1 MALFF
6 ISSPSPQPLQV
17 ETTQEMTRIVGLSA
31 TLPNFDDVADFLRL
45 VWECCA
51 VLYIPHL
58 FTPPSPQGEQGQGS
72 VPL

>member
-45 VWECCA
+45 V
-51 VLYIPHL
+51 
-58 FTPPSPQGEQGQGS
+58 
-72 VPL
+72 